1 LGREKCRS
9 FSTILGSDMHLDLLR
24 ESGVVLPICPNPGAV
39 KTMRIWHCK
48 YKTFAP
54 LVAYASLQELVIA
67 VFPDESLDVISE
79 LADLRYLKIVHLP
92 QVRSLLALA
101 RLQKLESLSLAT
113 LPSWDSAKRRTIVS
127 SLAPLLELPLLR
139 HVELFG
145 VCPSDG
151 SLTALSGLHGLE
163 TARFS
168 GYSDSAINNF
178 FAAAGARNEFV
189 PPSTFEMTSKV
200 T

>member
-1 LGREKCRS
+1 MS
-9 FSTILGSDMHLDLLR
+9 FENDMHLDLLR
-24 ESGVVLPICPNPGAV
+24 ESDVALPICPNPGTV

-54 LVAYASLQELVIA
+54 LATYVGLQELVIA
-67 VFPDESLDVISE
+67 GFPDESLDVISE

-92 QVRSLLALA
+92 QVRNVQALI

-113 LPSWDSAKRRTIVS
+113 LPSWDSTSRRTIIVS
-127 SLAPLLELPLLR
+127 LESLLELPQLR
-139 HVELFG
+139 HIELFG

-151 SLTALSGLHGLE
+151 SLSALSHHACLE

-168 GYSDSAINNF
+168 GYSDSAMRDF
-178 FAAAGARNEFV
+178 FAESGARNEFLP
-189 PPSTFEMTSKV
+189 PPSFEMTSNRAANA
-200 T
+200 